1 MTFQVDAGGRRRAVE
16 VVRVGDTFLVSID
29 GRDHEVDVKHIDGTL
44 SLLLGT
50 KSHEIFVGP
59 PAEGVITVHV
69 DGVPVEVTVVP
80 SSPMGAAPP
89 RAAAGRAGAGPSAG
103 TGPQQVK
110 APMPGKIV
118 KLLVKPGDRVEPRQG
133 LVVVEAMKMENE
145 LRAKSAGTVAEVR
158 AVEGTS
164 VEAGA
169 ILMILE

>member
-1 MTFQVDAGGRRRAVE
+1 VTFHIDAGGRRRAVE

-29 GRDHEVDVKHIDGTL
+29 GRDREVDVKHIDGTL

-50 KSHEIFVGP
+50 NSHEIFVGP
-59 PAEGVITVHV
+59 PVEGAMTVHV

-80 SSPMGAAPP
+80 SSPAGGAPL
-89 RAAAGRAGAGPSAG
+89 RAAAGRAATGPSAG

-145 LRAKSAGTVAEVR
+145 LRAKRAGTVAEVR